1 MDSIDGYLEE
11 SHQSTVLEVIQSF
24 MTSKRYPPPSLLR
37 TIMDNLLVSETK
49 FTAPHKNASFCWFFV
64 VFAFLFDQRRFWKLY
79 KQKLACHKCP
89 SCSEHCSAGSGRQE
103 TSVHDSIKIF
113 F

>member
-24 MTSKRYPPPSLLR
+24 MTSKRYPPTSLLR

-49 FTAPHKNASFCWFFV
+49 FTTPHKNASFCWFFV
-64 VFAFLFDQRRFWKLY
+64 SYRNVWHF
-79 KQKLACHKCP
+79 C
-89 SCSEHCSAGSGRQE
+89 
-103 TSVHDSIKIF
+103 SIKGVSESFITRG
-113 F
+113 